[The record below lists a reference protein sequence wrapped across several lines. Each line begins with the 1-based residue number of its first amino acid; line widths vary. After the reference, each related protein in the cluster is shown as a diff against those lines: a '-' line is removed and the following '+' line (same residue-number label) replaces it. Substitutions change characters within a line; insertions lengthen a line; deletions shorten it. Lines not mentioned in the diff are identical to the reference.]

1 MKKYFI
7 LLLIIGVFTSVS
19 LAQMQLGLKA
29 GLNIANVGGSD
40 ADNLVDEDFDISL
53 DSKTGFEGGLF
64 FMYQFSK
71 MFAIQPEAY
80 YSMKGATYTE
90 DEGELTL
97 SLDYIEVPL
106 LFKLII
112 PIQGSNVRPAIFI
125 GPSVGFNTTANV
137 KAEYDGQT
145 ILDLDLK
152 DETTSTE
159 FSLVFGGGVGFG
171 VGNNEVGIEIR
182 YILGLNSFDDA
193 SDDPLDVTNN
203 VLNFNAYFGF
213 TLL

>member
-1 MKKYFI
+1 MKTCAA
-7 LLLIIGVFTSVS
+7 LLILFLTLTSLS
-19 LAQMQLGLKA
+19 FAQMQLGVKG

-40 ADNLVDEDFDISL
+40 ADYLVDEDVEINL
-53 DSKTGFEGGLF
+53 DSRTGFEGGLF
-64 FMYQFSK
+64 FMYQFNK

-80 YSMKGATYTE
+80 YTMKGATYSE
-90 DEGELTL
+90 DQGELCL
-97 SLDYIEVPL
+97 SLDYIEVPV
-106 LFKLII
+106 LFKLLI
-112 PIQGSNVRPAIFI
+112 PIQGSNIRPTVFV
-125 GPSVGFNTTANV
+125 GPSVGFNTTAKVTIDYNG
-137 KAEYDGQT
+137 DT

-159 FSLVFGGGVGFG
+159 FCLVFGGGIGFG
-171 VGNNEVGIEIR
+171 VGNNEVGVEVR

-193 SDDPLDVTNN
+193 SDPYDVTNN

>member
-1 MKKYFI
+1 MKTCAAFLI
-7 LLLIIGVFTSVS
+7 LFLIFTSLS
-19 LAQMQLGLKA
+19 FAQMQLGVKA

-40 ADNLVDEDFDISL
+40 ADNLVDEDVNISL
-53 DSKTGFEGGLF
+53 DSRTGFEGGLF
-64 FMYQFSK
+64 FMYQFNN

-90 DEGELTL
+90 DEGELCL
-97 SLDYIEVPL
+97 SLDYIEVPI
-106 LFKLII
+106 LFKLLI
-112 PIQGSNVRPAIFI
+112 PIQGSNVRPAVFV
-125 GPSVGFNTTANV
+125 GPSVGFNTTAKV
-137 KAEYDGQT
+137 TVEYDGET

-159 FSLVFGGGVGFG
+159 FSVVFGGGVGFG
-171 VGNNEVGIEIR
+171 VGNNEVGVEIR

-193 SDDPLDVTNN
+193 SDPYDVTNN

-213 TLL
+213 SLL

>member
-1 MKKYFI
+1 MKTCAA
-7 LLLIIGVFTSVS
+7 LLILFLTLTSLS
-19 LAQMQLGLKA
+19 FAQMQLGVKG

-40 ADNLVDEDFDISL
+40 ADYLVDEDVEINL
-53 DSKTGFEGGLF
+53 DSRTGFEGGLF
-64 FMYQFSK
+64 FMYQFNK

-80 YSMKGATYTE
+80 YTMKGATYSE
-90 DEGELTL
+90 DQGELCL
-97 SLDYIEVPL
+97 SLDYIEVPV
-106 LFKLII
+106 LFKLLI
-112 PIQGSNVRPAIFI
+112 PIQGSNVRPTVFV
-125 GPSVGFNTTANV
+125 GPSVGFNTTAKVTIDYNG
-137 KAEYDGQT
+137 DT

-159 FSLVFGGGVGFG
+159 FCLVFGGGIGFG
-171 VGNNEVGIEIR
+171 VGNNEVGVEVR

-193 SDDPLDVTNN
+193 SDPYDVTNN

>member
-1 MKKYFI
+1 MKRFI
-7 LLLIIGVFTSVS
+7 MLLLVLSVLSPFTFG
-19 LAQMQLGLKA
+19 QMQLGLKA

-40 ADNLVDEDFDISL
+40 ADNLVDEDVDISL
-53 DSKTGFEGGLF
+53 DSRTGFEGGIF
-64 FMYQFSK
+64 FMYQFNK

-80 YSMKGATYTE
+80 YSMKGATYSE

-106 LFKLII
+106 LFKLLI
-112 PIQGSNVRPAIFI
+112 PIQGSNVRPAIFV
-125 GPSVGFNTTANV
+125 GPSVGFNTTAKVNV
-137 KAEYDGQT
+137 EYDGET

-159 FSLVFGGGVGFG
+159 FCLVFGGGVGFG
-171 VGNNEVGIEIR
+171 VGNNEVGVEIR
-182 YILGLNSFDDA
+182 YILGLNSFDD
-193 SDDPLDVTNN
+193 SEDPFDVTNN

-213 TLL
+213 SLL

>member
-1 MKKYFI
+1 
-7 LLLIIGVFTSVS
+7 
-19 LAQMQLGLKA
+19 MQLGLKA

-106 LFKLII
+106 LFKLLI
-112 PIQGSNVRPAIFI
+112 PIQGSNVRPAIFV

-137 KAEYDGQT
+137 KVEYDGET

-171 VGNNEVGIEIR
+171 VGNNEVGVEIR

-193 SDDPLDVTNN
+193 SEDPFDVTNN

-213 TLL
+213 SLL

>member
-1 MKKYFI
+1 MKKFLIVFLVLFAFI
-7 LLLIIGVFTSVS
+7 SVIQAQKMQIGP
-19 LAQMQLGLKA
+19 KA

-40 ADNLVDEDFDISL
+40 ADNLVDEEIDISL
-53 DSKTGFEGGLF
+53 DSRTGFAGGIF
-64 FMYQFSK
+64 FMYQFNK

-80 YSMKGATYTE
+80 YTMKGATYSE
-90 DEGELTL
+90 DGGELTL

-106 LFKLII
+106 LLKLFI
-112 PIQGSNVRPAIFI
+112 PIEGSNVRPSVFA
-125 GPSVGFNTTANV
+125 GPSVGFNTTSKV
-137 KAEYDGQT
+137 KAEYDGET

-159 FSLVFGGGVGFG
+159 FCLVFGGGLGFG
-171 VGNNEVGIEIR
+171 VGNNEVGVEIR

-193 SDDPLDVTNN
+193 PEDPIDVTNN

-213 TLL
+213 SL

>member
-1 MKKYFI
+1 MKRLIPLFVV
-7 LLLIIGVFTSVS
+7 LLAVTPLTFG
-19 LAQMQLGLKA
+19 QMQLGLKA

-64 FMYQFSK
+64 FMYQFNK

-106 LFKLII
+106 LFKLLI
-112 PIQGSNVRPAIFI
+112 PIQGSNVRPAFFV

-137 KAEYDGQT
+137 KIEAGDESGE
-145 ILDLDLK
+145 IDLK

-171 VGNNEVGIEIR
+171 VGNNEVGVEIR
-182 YILGLNSFDDA
+182 YILGLNSFDGA